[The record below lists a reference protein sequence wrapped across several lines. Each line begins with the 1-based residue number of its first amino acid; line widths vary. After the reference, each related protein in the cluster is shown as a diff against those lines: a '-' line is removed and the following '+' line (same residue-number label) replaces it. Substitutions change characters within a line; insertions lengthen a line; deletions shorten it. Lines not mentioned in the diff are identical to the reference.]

1 MRLIKKDLEMMYKE
15 LMKILFGAEDPNLI
29 PREQFI
35 PLENKI
41 NQLIEKI
48 NDSVD
53 ELESNH

>member
-1 MRLIKKDLEMMYKE
+1 MRAIKKDLEVMYKE
-15 LMKILFGAEDPNLI
+15 LMMVLFGAENPNFI
-29 PREQFI
+29 PREQLI

-41 NQLIEKI
+41 NQLIERI

>member
-1 MRLIKKDLEMMYKE
+1 MYKE
-15 LMKILFGAEDPNLI
+15 LMKVLFGAENPNLI
-29 PREQFI
+29 PIEQLI
-35 PLENKI
+35 PLDNKI